1 MLIKFPT
8 SKKNGFHKKEDAN
21 TWTKQGLRTCFYL
34 WFTIFLRGI
43 CRSCSSNVKDF
54 DTSPS
59 HAKSH
64 CEQNFLKRKCH
75 FLHLLEM
82 SVNGKLSV
90 LHKVTCWYC
99 QFVWCSEICSKAMF
113 FFSFKKCQITK
124 IIYFHLL
131 PGPKPDNIGCLIPF
145 NHIFPTAPREIDY
158 LFGMPIPTLRA
169 VVTHC
174 SKTPNLVAMK
184 LKRRVAPG
192 HKARKGLERFRPA
205 S

>member
-1 MLIKFPT
+1 MLIKFPI
-8 SKKNGFHKKEDAN
+8 SKKIGSHKKEDAN

-82 SVNGKLSV
+82 SVNGKLSA

-113 FFSFKKCQITK
+113 FFLSKNAKLLKLFTFIYYQAPNPTTLAAWSHLTTFSRQHPEKL
-124 IIYFHLL
+124 IICS
-131 PGPKPDNIGCLIPF
+131 GCLFLP
-145 NHIFPTAPREIDY
+145 
-158 LFGMPIPTLRA
+158 
-169 VVTHC
+169 
-174 SKTPNLVAMK
+174 
-184 LKRRVAPG
+184 
-192 HKARKGLERFRPA
+192 
-205 S
+205 